1 MRRTQAHP
9 KHTNA
14 KSQGKTY
21 HLADDTLR
29 ASKLDDLREE
39 LPVCKY
45 LLHPISTLNHLSY
58 RMIFPT
64 LPLESERSRKETLF
78 LCFLSTLS
86 FHNPVAS
93 DMCNMLACSTDRSIK
108 KNTRTY
114 FLAQLFENAR
124 SVNYDVSPNRPLQIF
139 LVCR

>member
-1 MRRTQAHP
+1 MSDDFERHRTCSSTTLR
-9 KHTNA
+9 TNA

-29 ASKLDDLREE
+29 ASESDDLREE

-93 DMCNMLACSTDRSIK
+93 NVCVMLAYSTIDLK
-108 KNTRTY
+108 KIRERA
-114 FLAQLFENAR
+114 FCQLCN
-124 SVNYDVSPNRPLQIF
+124 SVP
-139 LVCR
+139 